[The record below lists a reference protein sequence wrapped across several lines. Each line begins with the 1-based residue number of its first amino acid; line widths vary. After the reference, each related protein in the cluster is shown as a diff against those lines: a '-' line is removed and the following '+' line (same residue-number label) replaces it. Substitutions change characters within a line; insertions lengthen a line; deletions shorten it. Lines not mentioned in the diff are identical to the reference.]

1 MNIEKSQK
9 TTELSLKKS
18 EEDSRSFLRIRLIFE
33 NWQIKQTQMIKKRK
47 KASN

>member
-9 TTELSLKKS
+9 TTELSLKKP

-33 NWQIKQTQMIKKRK
+33 NWQIKQTQMIKKCK